1 MWPHLPKPGD
11 HLVGTDAGDV
21 PVVVRKLQEEVVMA
35 LVVNT
40 NVSSLAAQRN
50 LSINQ
55 AQLGR
60 SVERLSSG
68 LRITRAADDAAGL
81 GVSETL
87 RAQIRSI
94 NQANRNAGD
103 GISLTQ
109 VADGAAATVGS
120 LLSRMRELAT
130 QSASGTLGATERSYL
145 DQEFVALRS
154 EIDRIATT
162 TEYNGQPLLSGSSN
176 TFEVFIGFKS
186 GSGNSLNVAL
196 ADLDVAAVGLTG
208 ASVSTAAAAQT
219 MLSNID
225 SAISAVATARAN
237 YGSIQSRFEVAIQ
250 NLTVTAENFT
260 AAESRIRDADIA
272 QETSVFTKNQI
283 LTQSGIAILAQANSL
298 PQQALAL
305 LRG

>member
-1 MWPHLPKPGD
+1 
-11 HLVGTDAGDV
+11 
-21 PVVVRKLQEEVVMA
+21 MA

-40 NVSSLAAQRN
+40 NVASLAAQRN
-50 LSINQ
+50 LAVNQ

-87 RAQIRSI
+87 RAQIRSM

-130 QSASGTLGATERSYL
+130 QSASGTLGTTERSYL

-196 ADLDVAAVGLTG
+196 DDLDVAAVGLTG
-208 ASVSTAAAAQT
+208 ASVSTATAAQS
-219 MLSNID
+219 MLARID